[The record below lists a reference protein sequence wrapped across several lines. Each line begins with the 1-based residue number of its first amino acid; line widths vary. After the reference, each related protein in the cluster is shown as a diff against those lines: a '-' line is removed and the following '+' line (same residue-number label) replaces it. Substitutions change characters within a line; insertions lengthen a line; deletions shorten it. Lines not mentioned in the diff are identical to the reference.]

1 MNQSYSNS
9 RKRNANTTRV
19 VTTGSTIR
27 IEQPKSS
34 RSSKSTVSVVV
45 GSDLNPVNGFV
56 DFLREH
62 AIVGLAVGFAIGT
75 QAQSLVK
82 QLTDSFISPLLSLII
97 RGNIQ
102 TKQSVAHIAGRT
114 SLPFTWGKLIY
125 AFINFLFVLAVI
137 YVIIKLFKL
146 DKLDRPQAK

>member
-1 MNQSYSNS
+1 MVKK
-9 RKRNANTTRV
+9 RKTQTTRI
-19 VTTGSTIR
+19 VTTGSAIR

-34 RSSKSTVSVVV
+34 RSSKPNVAVIV

-97 RGNIQ
+97 KGNIQ
-102 TKQSVAHIAGRT
+102 TKQSIVHIAGRT
-114 SLPFTWGKLIY
+114 SQPFTWGKLIY
-125 AFINFLFVLAVI
+125 AFINFLFVMVVI
-137 YVIIKLFKL
+137 YALIKLFNL
-146 DKLDRPQAK
+146 DKLDKPKID